1 MIFSFCGHADFSGT
15 AEYEKRILDFLEK
28 RVGDTEAEMHLGGYG
43 GFDQFAYECCK
54 KYKKAHPKIRLIYV
68 TPYMTVEYQK
78 KHLSEA
84 QGRYDGIIYPAIEEK
99 PLRYAILERNK
110 CMVEMADCIICA
122 VTHCFGGAYQMYC
135 YAKRKKKEIYNITG
149 KEI

>member
-1 MIFSFCGHADFSGT
+1 MIFAFCGHADFSGT
-15 AEYEKRILDFLEK
+15 VEYEKKVLDFLGE
-28 RVGDTEAEMHLGGYG
+28 RVGNNEAEMLLGGYG

-54 KYKKAHPKIRLIYV
+54 KYKKDHPKIRLIYV

-78 KHLSEA
+78 KQLAEA
-84 QGRYDGIIYPAIEEK
+84 QCRYDGIMYPAIEGK

-110 CMVEMADCIICA
+110 RMAEMADCVICA
-122 VTHCFGGAYQMYC
+122 ITHSFGGAYQMYC
-135 YAKRKKKEIYNITG
+135 LAKRKNKEIYNITG